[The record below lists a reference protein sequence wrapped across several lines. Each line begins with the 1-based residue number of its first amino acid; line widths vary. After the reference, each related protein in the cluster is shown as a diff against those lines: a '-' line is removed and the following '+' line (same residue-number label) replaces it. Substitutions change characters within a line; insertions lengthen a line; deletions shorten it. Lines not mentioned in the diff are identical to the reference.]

1 MTRHIVTT
9 WSRAGRFAVCDD
21 LAISDHLAIS
31 FSVPVPLPSQP
42 SKQTITFRKTKQ
54 VCASLLSSTLATHLA
69 TPPPNTY
76 VDGLVEHY
84 NTALSLSLDSLSRPS
99 HRPCCFSSFTTL
111 DSDQVLDL
119 VSKAKTSSS
128 KLDPMPTTLV
138 KTCLPVT

>member
-9 WSRAGRFAVCDD
+9 WSRAGRFTVCDD

-54 VCASLLSSTLATHLA
+54 
-69 TPPPNTY
+69 
-76 VDGLVEHY
+76 
-84 NTALSLSLDSLSRPS
+84 
-99 HRPCCFSSFTTL
+99 CCFSSFTTL